1 MANSTSQNIL
11 SASSS
16 LLGFCLVVITSFH
29 LTGKAD
35 SSIIDEFTSVIAMF
49 LIFSGFCSFLSLR
62 STKPPVKK
70 HMENIAEYLFLI
82 ALTGVM
88 LIILLLVFKLIR

>member
-1 MANSTSQNIL
+1 MADSTSQNIL

-29 LTGKAD
+29 LTDKAD

-62 STKPPVKK
+62 STNPPAKQR
-70 HMENIAEYLFLI
+70 METIAEYLFII
-82 ALTGVM
+82 ALIGIM
-88 LIILLLVFKLIR
+88 LIILLLVFKLIK

>member
-62 STKPPVKK
+62 STNPLIKQR
-70 HMENIAEYLFLI
+70 METVAEYLFLV

-88 LIILLLVFKLIR
+88 LIILLLVFNLIK